1 MRRDVLRLSALFALL
16 VVGCGDTLDPVSLVT
31 RPRVLGFEPSVEGD
45 AERTTPR
52 PGERVN
58 LTLPFAF
65 PGAAQDIDFVGVACL
80 GVDVGFGIPFCASE
94 EDVVAALAN
103 RSEAPAF
110 PTVSFTVPPDFPA
123 DGELLVIAAACA
135 GGVVDPELLA
145 SALDITSPPAGGLE
159 VCAGGVGTGELL
171 QSVIPLER
179 EPSDSNRRPRPLVEV
194 RLGGRVLVP
203 DPGGVPGSPCSGM
216 GLENFV
222 TDGGDVELVVQS
234 APDTFDDFFVLDGD
248 DQPVPRVEAMQHALL
263 LTAGEVEA
271 NFIFTEREDLVEDTT
286 YTLPL
291 AEERPVGPDGSLERL
306 WLSIRDERGGLRV
319 ESRAYCLVPG
329 A

>member
-1 MRRDVLRLSALFALL
+1 MRRDTLRLTALL
-16 VVGCGDTLDPVSLVT
+16 ALGLVGCGDTLDPVSLVT
-31 RPRVLGFEPSVEGD
+31 RPRVLGFELSVQGD

-52 PGERVN
+52 PGETLD

-65 PGAAQDIDFVGVACL
+65 PAEAQGIDFVGVACL

-94 EDVVAALAN
+94 DSVIAPLASRSVAPDV
-103 RSEAPAF
+103 PA
-110 PTVSFTVPPDFPA
+110 VSFTVPADFPA

-145 SALDITSPPAGGLE
+145 SALDITAPPTGGLE
-159 VCAGGVGTGELL
+159 VCADGVGTGDLL

-179 EPSDSNRRPRPLVEV
+179 AAEDSNQRPLPLVEV
-194 RLGGRVLVP
+194 RLGDRPLAP

-222 TDGGDVELVVQS
+222 VDGGDVELIVAS
-234 APDTFDDFFVLDGD
+234 AAGTFDDFFVLDGD
-248 DQPVPRVEAMQHALL
+248 DQPVSRVEAMQHALL
-263 LTAGEVEA
+263 ITAGEVEA

-286 YTLPL
+286 YTLPTT
-291 AEERPVGPDGSLERL
+291 EDRPPGPEGSLERL
-306 WLSIRDERGGLRV
+306 WFSIRDERGGLRV